1 MSRMAKAKALRLN
14 DKKARNAPVMSH
26 QAAQEA
32 MALMRI
38 REWRKANPARPLYAL
53 FDEQVAKLNH
63 LITVLAFMHYRAA
76 A

>member
-1 MSRMAKAKALRLN
+1 MSRVAKAKAARLN
-14 DKKARNAPVMSH
+14 DKKQRNAPVLSP

-38 REWRKANPARPLYAL
+38 KEWRKANPARPIYAYL
-53 FDEQVAKLNH
+53 DEQVQRLGAF
-63 LITVLAFMHYRAA
+63 IAVLSIMHGRAA